1 MVLTGTVD
9 NPSGYGRICK
19 DPDGKPSAII
29 EELDCD
35 DEQRKI
41 KEINSGIMAF
51 KTNVAT
57 NLVEKIKANPKQ
69 LPKTKT
75 ILPVFILILLYWP
88 MNIF

>member
-1 MVLTGTVD
+1 MVLTGTVE

-19 DPDGKPSAII
+19 DSDGKPSAII

-51 KTNVAT
+51 KTNVAA
-57 NLVEKIKANPKQ
+57 NLVGKIKTKPK
-69 LPKTKT
+69 KK
-75 ILPVFILILLYWP
+75 
-88 MNIF
+88 